1 MDAVESMNTNSQ
13 KNTFGSTTSFELDQ
27 SILAQQLPTKF
38 SEESKDTQ
46 LPTKLSEKVE
56 EEQNKV

>member
-13 KNTFGSTTSFELDQ
+13 KNTFGSTNSFNLDQ

-46 LPTKLSEKVE
+46 LPTKLSEKVKE
-56 EEQNKV
+56 E